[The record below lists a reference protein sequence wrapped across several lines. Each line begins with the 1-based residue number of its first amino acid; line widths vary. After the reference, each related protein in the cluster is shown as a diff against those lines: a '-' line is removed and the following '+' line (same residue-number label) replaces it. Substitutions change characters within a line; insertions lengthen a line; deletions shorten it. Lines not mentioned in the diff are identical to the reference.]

1 MGTEFG
7 ALPYVVSPYFGL
19 AAYGRIAGVM
29 YAAVMMAQGI
39 TPVLI
44 DMSYDHT
51 GDYGWSLRAM
61 TIVFAC
67 GSLALCALPPY
78 PTRLRATRPT

>member
-1 MGTEFG
+1 M
-7 ALPYVVSPYFGL
+7 VSPYFGL